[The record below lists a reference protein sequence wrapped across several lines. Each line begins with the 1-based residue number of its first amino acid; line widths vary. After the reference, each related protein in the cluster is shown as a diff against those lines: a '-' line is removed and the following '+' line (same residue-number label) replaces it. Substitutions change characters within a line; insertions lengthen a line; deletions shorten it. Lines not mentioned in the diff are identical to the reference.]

1 MLPWW
6 RFGGA
11 GNPHSHEHAFG
22 WRAAQAID
30 RARSQLAELIGAD
43 EQDLIFTSGAT
54 ESNNLAILGTMR
66 TRRSLRRTV
75 LVAAIDHAS
84 VIGPATMLEDE
95 GFQCVS
101 LPVDA
106 QGRLLRETFLSQLT
120 DDVLL
125 VSVGAANNEVGT
137 LQDLPWIAEQCHA
150 AGAFVHTDAAQALT
164 AAPVSVRD
172 WGVDLGSL
180 SAHKAYGPQGIGALY
195 VAPGLRAWLR
205 AISKGGGQQSALRP
219 GTLPTALCVGFGM
232 AAEILGKQGTV
243 ERQLVDGLR
252 DQLIASLLLA
262 FPDASINGPLT
273 NRHPGNVNLRI
284 PGIDATDLIQRLQ
297 PNVALSSG
305 SACHSGSDQPSNVL
319 LAMGLSNP
327 EARESVR
334 LGVGRF
340 TTAADIRL
348 AVEMIAAAIRQSRA
362 ALQPRTAVS
371 G

>member
-30 RARSQLAELIGAD
+30 GARAQLAELIGAD
-43 EQDLIFTSGAT
+43 DQDLIFTSGAT
-54 ESNNLAILGTMR
+54 ESNNLAIVGTMR
-66 TRRSLRRTV
+66 AGRSLRHTV
-75 LVAAIDHAS
+75 LVTAIDHAS
-84 VIGPATMLEDE
+84 VIGPAAMLEDE
-95 GFQCVS
+95 GFRCVT

-106 QGRLLRETFLSQLT
+106 QGRLLREAFLSQLT

-137 LQDLPWIAEQCHA
+137 LQDLPWIAERCHE
-150 AGAFVHTDAAQALT
+150 AGAFVHADAAQALT
-164 AAPVSVRD
+164 AAPLSVRE
-172 WGVDLGSL
+172 WGIDLGSF

-195 VAPGLRAWLR
+195 VAPGMRSRLRAT
-205 AISKGGGQQSALRP
+205 SQGGGQQSGLRP

-232 AAEILGKQGTV
+232 AGEILGRQGAL
-243 ERQLVDGLR
+243 ERQRVEGQR
-252 DQLIASLLLA
+252 DRLIASLLLA

-305 SACHSGSDQPSNVL
+305 SACHSGSDQPSHVL

-334 LGVGRF
+334 LGIGRF
-340 TTAADIRL
+340 TTDADIIT
-348 AVEMIAAAIRQSRA
+348 AVEMIVAAIRESRA
-362 ALQPRTAVS
+362 AFRPRTAV
-371 G
+371 GR